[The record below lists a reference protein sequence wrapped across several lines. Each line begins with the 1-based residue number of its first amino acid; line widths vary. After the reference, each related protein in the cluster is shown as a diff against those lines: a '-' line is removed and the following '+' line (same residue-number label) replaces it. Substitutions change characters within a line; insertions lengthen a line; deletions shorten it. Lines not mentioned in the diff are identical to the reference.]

1 MPRTLSIP
9 NSLYPLLSVAFAS
22 CIIALPAQAVSFG
35 VYDSRGLA
43 MGGTAV
49 ASGTTAQAQFYNPAL
64 LSFND
69 NDEDDGHD
77 GRISFPNLVVQ
88 LSESTNTAI
97 DAVDEGLDE
106 QLSDAINNFNLN
118 PGSESA
124 GPVALAARDL
134 DAFLDDLG
142 NQDLTIDAFLG
153 FSVSE
158 PSKREGGAFFIGLR
172 ALGAGTSAISAEDRS
187 LLESYIAAMESLAAG
202 GPVDPALLDD
212 NGNLRDPVDELTS
225 NGDVSALAIAEWGV
239 ALAHEFELFGQD
251 ISLGIT
257 PKLMM
262 VDAYRNT
269 LDVGGNVDSLD
280 NQAARFSDS
289 QKTHLTFN
297 ADLGIAAVFADHYRV
312 GISVKDAL
320 SKEFSTRQGED
331 PETGEPLPE
340 LNVTLKPR
348 SRMGIAYVNERFTL
362 GMDYDLH
369 ESTPLANEA
378 PHQDLSLGM
387 EYHLLD
393 SLALRAGYRQD
404 QTKVRADVVSGGI
417 GYQWRRAVFEL
428 SYAKNSEFEAGS
440 LQFAW
445 AF

>member
-1 MPRTLSIP
+1 MPKTLSRP
-9 NSLYPLLSVAFAS
+9 HSFYPLFGIALAS
-22 CIIALPAQAVSFG
+22 CAIALPAQAVSFG

-49 ASGTTAQAQFYNPAL
+49 ASGTTTQAQFYNPAL

-69 NDEDDGHD
+69 QDEDDGRD

-97 DAVDEGLDE
+97 DAVDDRFDE
-106 QLSDAINNFNLN
+106 QLSSAINNFNLN

-124 GPVALAARDL
+124 GGVALAARDL
-134 DAFLDDLG
+134 DSLLDDLG
-142 NQDLTIDAFLG
+142 NQDLTIDAFIG

-172 ALGAGTSAISAEDRS
+172 ALGAGNTTISAEDRS
-187 LLESYIAAMESLAAG
+187 LLETYIAAMESLAAG
-202 GPVDPALLDD
+202 GPVDPALLDE
-212 NGNLRDPVDELTS
+212 NGNLRDPVDDLTS

-269 LDVGGNVDSLD
+269 LDVGGDVDSLD
-280 NQAARFSDS
+280 DQAARFSDS

-348 SRMGIAYVNERFTL
+348 SRMGVAYVNERFTL

-369 ESTPLANEA
+369 ESTPLANET

-387 EYHLLD
+387 EA
-393 SLALRAGYRQD
+393 S
-404 QTKVRADVVSGGI
+404 
-417 GYQWRRAVFEL
+417 
-428 SYAKNSEFEAGS
+428 GS
-440 LQFAW
+440 LRGVNSQVK
-445 AF
+445 

>member
-1 MPRTLSIP
+1 MPRVLSTP
-9 NSLYPLLSVAFAS
+9 YSFSLLGIALAS
-22 CIIALPAQAVSFG
+22 CALALPAQAVSFG

-69 NDEDDGHD
+69 RDEDEGRD

-97 DAVDEGLDE
+97 DAVDDRFDE
-106 QLSDAINNFNLN
+106 QFSSAINNFNLN
-118 PGSESA
+118 PGSETA

-134 DAFLDDLG
+134 DSLLDDLG

-153 FSVSE
+153 FSISE
-158 PSKREGGAFFIGLR
+158 PSEREGGAFFIGLR
-172 ALGAGTSAISAEDRS
+172 ALGAGSASISAEDQA
-187 LLESYIAAMESLAAG
+187 LLDSYITAMESLAAG
-202 GPVDPALLDD
+202 GPVDPALLDE
-212 NGNLRDPVDELTS
+212 NGNLRDPVDDLTS

-239 ALAHEFELFGQD
+239 ALAHEFEVFGQGV
-251 ISLGIT
+251 SVGIT

-269 LDVGGNVDSLD
+269 LDVGGEVDSLD
-280 NQAARFSDS
+280 DQSARFSDS

-297 ADLGIAAVFADHYRV
+297 ADIGVAAVFADHYRI

-348 SRMGIAYVNERFTL
+348 SRMGIAYVGERFTL

-387 EYHLLD
+387 EYRLFD

-404 QTKVRADVVSGGI
+404 QTKVRDDIASGGI
-417 GYQWRRAVFEL
+417 GYQWRRAIFEL

-440 LQFAW
+440 LQFSW